1 MLGSAKLQVGG
12 MGEGPG
18 VGGDGGDTGG
28 QENVRTHWPPWA
40 TYMPVA
46 YEPSGQAWA
55 MAGTGSP
62 EQSTVAP
69 ELELVM
75 PPLELDPELPVL
87 EPELDPEP
95 DPEPELP
102 PSPVISPGPGWPP
115 MTAPEHAAE
124 ATAATRAAHETRIR
138 ARDMT
143 PRTAWLMPWI
153 IHRKRAESQPE
164 GRATVRLPR
173 SRRQGL

>member
-1 MLGSAKLQVGG
+1 MLGNAKLQLGG

-28 QENVRTHWPPWA
+28 QENVKTHWPPWA
-40 TYMPVA
+40 TYIPVA

-69 ELELVM
+69 ELELVK

-87 EPELDPEP
+87 ELEL

-102 PSPVISPGPGWPP
+102 PSLVIAPGPGGPAT
-115 MTAPEHAAE
+115 TAPEHAAE
-124 ATAATRAAHETRIR
+124 ATAAARAAHETRI
-138 ARDMT
+138 
-143 PRTAWLMPWI
+143 
-153 IHRKRAESQPE
+153 
-164 GRATVRLPR
+164 
-173 SRRQGL
+173 